1 MQLTMDSSGVDHG
14 SAGLDDSLHPIDK
27 ACDDNNTMKTTAQP
41 CKHTAKTCRD
51 GTQNVPPHH
60 SSLHCAKQADPHSQ
74 QLYQQQQSHDL
85 AIAQP
90 CKQSGSAAIIIKLCK
105 ADPEQQWHKLTSEA
119 PVVVPVKQPPA
130 SPEAMAAMRRTLM
143 QQRQQRAQA
152 PTHHSS
158 AISGLP
164 ASRSHASANQQ
175 ASLDAKASISALP
188 AALSS
193 LPALHSNAS
202 ATQEVS
208 SDVKLDV
215 NCLPAPLSSLP
226 ALHSNASAKQEATSC
241 AKADTSALP
250 TAVSTASDIAELAAQ
265 MMVKPSGCQCSAL
278 AGLQHELAQINGRL
292 LQPESLCTLLDLT
305 SSILQTC
312 MLPQP
317 SHKQRL
323 AQILLAFLQAF
334 CHLLHLLP
342 LS

>member
-1 MQLTMDSSGVDHG
+1 
-14 SAGLDDSLHPIDK
+14 
-27 ACDDNNTMKTTAQP
+27 MKTTAQP

-193 LPALHSNAS
+193 LPALHSDASANHQGSFTINADISALPAALSSLPALHSNAS